1 MPVPKTGGLPLAD
14 VPSTQNYTDGEHDL
28 ETAAS
33 ISSLAAPPGGKA
45 YDRFLT
51 DPGMPR
57 SRQPPPTRVRRFA
70 VDDDDP
76 ADFDELDD
84 FDDDDELDDERIE
97 DEDDLD
103 YDEDEDED
111 YDEDEFEDA
120 FADTDGAWRTP
131 TSTA

>member
-1 MPVPKTGGLPLAD
+1 
-14 VPSTQNYTDGEHDL
+14 
-28 ETAAS
+28 
-33 ISSLAAPPGGKA
+33 
-45 YDRFLT
+45 
-51 DPGMPR
+51 MPR
-57 SRQPPPTRVRRFA
+57 SRQPPPTRVRRFV
-70 VDDDDP
+70 VDDDEL

-84 FDDDDELDDERIE
+84 FDDDEIDDERIE

-103 YDEDEDED
+103 D

>member
-1 MPVPKTGGLPLAD
+1 
-14 VPSTQNYTDGEHDL
+14 
-28 ETAAS
+28 
-33 ISSLAAPPGGKA
+33 
-45 YDRFLT
+45 
-51 DPGMPR
+51 MPR

-70 VDDDDP
+70 VDDDEL

-84 FDDDDELDDERIE
+84 FDDDEIDDERIE

-111 YDEDEFEDA
+111 YDEGEFEDA
-120 FADTDGAWRTP
+120 FADTDGGWRTP